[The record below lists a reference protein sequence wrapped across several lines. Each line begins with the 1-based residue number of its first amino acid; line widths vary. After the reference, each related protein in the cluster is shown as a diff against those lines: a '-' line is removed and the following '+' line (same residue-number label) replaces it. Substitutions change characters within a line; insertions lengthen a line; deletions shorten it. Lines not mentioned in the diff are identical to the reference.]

1 MSSSRSHRSGGSG
14 QRGSGSGS
22 SSNKPRT
29 SHVCPLLA
37 SLLASSSSSSSPNP
51 YGHRRRRTTLTAQK
65 TIQQLIDAL
74 VTHRVNTLTELRRIE
89 QVAAACENEDDARR
103 FQEPMTAAWLH
114 YVSSNQFLS
123 ELRGLTPDYPFSSD
137 LLADAH
143 QRVVTDP
150 LSNRSWN
157 LAWLC
162 LCKIRD
168 DGLLPLYAVAEANK
182 PDMWGYNSETG
193 EPYTPA
199 DEEVARLAQC
209 FEYEWT
215 QAVTTLLRHWATPPT
230 WY

>member
-1 MSSSRSHRSGGSG
+1 MSSSRAGKSGGSG
-14 QRGSGSGS
+14 SSHHR
-22 SSNKPRT
+22 SSNKSRA

-37 SLLASSSSSSSPNP
+37 SLLWSPSSSSPSAYP
-51 YGHRRRRTTLTAQK
+51 SRYGRRRTTLTAQK

-89 QVAAACENEDDARR
+89 QVAASCENEDDARR

-114 YVSSNQFLS
+114 YVNSNQFLS

-182 PDMWGYNSETG
+182 QDMWGYDPETG
-193 EPYTPA
+193 EPYIPA
-199 DEEVARLAQC
+199 AEEVARLTQC